1 MGSNFFL
8 SSVFRG
14 CKFSVAIV
22 GIAFSPMAVG
32 HGFGQRYDLPVPLW
46 LWVIGAG
53 ATIVLS
59 FVIVGLFSRNHGAKT
74 AYSRFNLLNVSFLCC
89 LAHRVPLAMVRA
101 VAVIFLIATVLAGF
115 VGDPD
120 PFRNLAPVMV

>member
-59 FVIVGLFSRNHGAKT
+59 FVILGVVSQNAVAT
-74 AYSRFNLLNVSFLCC
+74 TNYSRVNLLKAGLMRG
-89 LAHRVPLAMVRA
+89 LAHSLLLS
-101 VAVIFLIATVLAGF
+101 LIHI
-115 VGDPD
+115 
-120 PFRNLAPVMV
+120 